1 MIEVHKFGGSSQTEL
16 GYHLISQMDTN
27 IKKVIVVSAIS
38 NVTNLLLEYVE
49 TKDDNLKQHI
59 ININQSFADRL
70 DVNIIDIMDYFKDLT
85 TNIESN
91 KREIVGYGEHFTAN
105 ILSRYLNNNSIDA
118 ITVMNTL
125 VIKSDKENSD
135 KLYNNGS
142 FSVDMINISNAIMS
156 SNTVI
161 IPGFGGRDINNE
173 FCLMGRGG
181 SDTTGAIIASAIDA
195 NKYYIWT
202 DVNGLYTIDPNI
214 NSKARLISNIDYYSA
229 QELAAMGA
237 KVVHPYCILPCA
249 KKNIPIIIKNTFN
262 SYHDNNTIISD
273 IDNIDSVIYSTTR
286 QKNITYFK
294 ITSLNMWN
302 NYGFVTDIFN
312 TFSKLK
318 IDVNIINTSQF
329 SISTTTDETDMFLLQ
344 KAINCLGE
352 NYKVE
357 METNL
362 ELVSV
367 VGMNIHINNKLDDIF
382 SIVKNKPIIM
392 TSYSSNDRTISFLIR
407 PDNNNMINLIH
418 DKLFG
423 FKMFDS
429 FIDDKL
435 KKNISNIKK
444 EAYYYYDMDKLN
456 SNILLLKSLQNIDS
470 IHYAV
475 KANHN
480 INILKYISNYL
491 DFECV
496 SLEEIKKVRSIS
508 NNHISF
514 TPNFCKISDYIDA
527 YSYNNID
534 IVIDNIDIILKYG
547 NIFEGKK
554 LGLRI
559 DFNMGHGHHMK
570 VITQGN
576 DSKFGITINDFIKNI
591 SIFERHN
598 ITING
603 LHTHMGSGV
612 VEDKFW
618 IDLMDKMIE
627 LIDNNIDIFKNLE
640 YINIGGGFGIQKE
653 INFERFDRN
662 LKIRKSILQNM
673 FERDIPFRIEPGRF
687 IVGNIGYLVGK
698 VTQIK
703 TKGNTKF
710 IGCNIGMND
719 NMRPAL
725 YDSVH
730 EIEFITQKFNSIEK
744 EIINVVG
751 PICESGDIFVKN
763 MLTTQDIR
771 YNDIIVIKNC
781 GAYVESMA
789 STYNCREVLPVILS
803 SEVDDYSMIDNMIL
817 QDIGL

>member
-16 GYHLISQMDTN
+16 GYHIISQMDRN
-27 IKKVIVVSAIS
+27 IKKIIVVSAIS
-38 NVTNLLLEYVE
+38 NVTNLLLEYIE
-49 TKDDNLKQHI
+49 SKDESIKQHI
-59 ININQSFADRL
+59 IKINQSFADRMNVYI
-70 DVNIIDIMDYFKDLT
+70 DDIMDYFLDLT
-85 TNIESN
+85 KDVNNN
-91 KREIVGYGEHFTAN
+91 KREIVGYGEYFTSN
-105 ILSRYLNNNSIDA
+105 ILSRYLKNNSIDA
-118 ITVMNTL
+118 ITAMNTL
-125 VIKSDKENSD
+125 IIKSDKANSD

-142 FSVDMINISNAIMS
+142 FSVDMLNINNAIMTC
-156 SNTVI
+156 NTII
-161 IPGFGGRDINNE
+161 IPGFGGRDSNND

-195 NKYYIWT
+195 NKYFIWT

-237 KVVHPYCILPCA
+237 KVIHPYCILPCA
-249 KKNIPIIIKNTFN
+249 KKNIPIIIKNTFD
-262 SYHDNNTIISD
+262 SYHDNNTIISK
-273 IDNIDSVIYSTTR
+273 IKNIDSVIYSTTR

-329 SISTTTDETDMFLLQ
+329 SISTTTDETDIILLK
-344 KAINCLGE
+344 KAISCLGE

-357 METNL
+357 MEKNL

-407 PDNNNMINLIH
+407 PDNNNMINMIH
-418 DKLFG
+418 DNIFG
-423 FKMFDS
+423 FKEFKS
-429 FIDDKL
+429 FIDDIL
-435 KKNISNIKK
+435 KEKITNIKK
-444 EAYYYYDMDKLN
+444 DAYYYYDMEQLYR
-456 SNILLLKSLQNIDS
+456 NILLLKSLENIDS

-480 INILKYISNYL
+480 IDILKYISNYL

-496 SLEEIKKVRSIS
+496 SLEEIKKIRSIS

-514 TPNFCKISDYIDA
+514 TPNFCKISDYIDTF
-527 YSYNNID
+527 SYDNVD
-534 IVIDNIDIILKYG
+534 IVIDNIDVILKYG
-547 NIFEGKK
+547 KIFEGKK
-554 LGLRI
+554 IGLRI
-559 DFNMGHGHHMK
+559 DFDMGHGHHMK

-591 SIFERHN
+591 NIFEKYN

-618 IDLMDKMIE
+618 IDLMDNMIE
-627 LIDNNIDIFKNLE
+627 LINTNLDKFKHLQ

-653 INFERFDRN
+653 INFKRLDKN

-673 FERDIPFRIEPGRF
+673 FDRNIIFRIEPGRF
-687 IVGNIGYLVGK
+687 VVGNIGYMVGRI
-698 VTQIK
+698 TQIK
-703 TKGNTKF
+703 NKGNTRF

-719 NMRPAL
+719 NIRPAL

-730 EIEFITQKFNSIEK
+730 EIEFITSKDNNIKKSV
-744 EIINVVG
+744 INVVG

-763 MLTTQDIR
+763 MLTTQDIG

-789 STYNCREVLPVILS
+789 STYNCRKILPVILS
-803 SEVDDYSMIDNMIL
+803 SEVEDNSIVKNMIS